1 MTDAAPA
8 FKIEKWLAKMR
19 SEWSAYLVTDAMS
32 SSFGIIDVTVMT
44 VYYRFSGKDDID
56 EFDASAEVNKEIGV
70 RPDSMS
76 GAPQCH
82 ILVQ

>member
-1 MTDAAPA
+1 M
-8 FKIEKWLAKMR
+8 
-19 SEWSAYLVTDAMS
+19 
-32 SSFGIIDVTVMT
+32 TVMA
-44 VYYRFSGKDDID
+44 VYYWFSGKDDID